1 MSWPVFRV
9 ALRGRLP
16 MTGSVAFGLVAVL
29 LATGALFPAVGHS
42 FGKLSLPS
50 GVARLLGGADYANP
64 TGWFRSEI
72 ASIYGP
78 LLMAAV
84 TVTAAATTTAG
95 EEESRIL
102 ALVLAHP
109 VPRSRLVASKAA
121 AMTALALTVAVAAWV
136 GLISGVAL
144 AGGGIGVLRMGA
156 FSLQLAFFGLAIG
169 AIALAVGAGNGR
181 RSLAVGVAV
190 GVAVVGWLING
201 FATLVPAI
209 SWSRFVS
216 PFYYYARHDPLTRG
230 VDVRGLATLGALSV
244 VLVAVGIAAF
254 QRRDLRA

>member
-1 MSWPVFRV
+1 MSGPAFRV
-9 ALRGRLP
+9 ALRARLP
-16 MTGSVAFGLVAVL
+16 MAGSVAFGMIAVL

-78 LLMAAV
+78 LQVAAV

-95 EEESRIL
+95 EEEGRIL

-109 VPRSRLVASKAA
+109 VPRSHLVVSKAA
-121 AMTALALTVAVAAWV
+121 AMATLGLVVAAATWI

-144 AGGGIGVLRMGA
+144 AGGGISVVRTGA
-156 FSLQLAFFGLAIG
+156 FSLQLAGFGVAIG
-169 AIALAVGAGNGR
+169 AIALAVGAGDGR
-181 RSLAVGVAV
+181 RSLAVGAAV
-190 GVAVVGWLING
+190 GVAVAGWLING
-201 FATLVPAI
+201 FAALVPGI
-209 SWSRFVS
+209 SWSRFLS

-230 VDVRGLATLGALSV
+230 LDGGGLAVLSALTV
-244 VLVAVGIAAF
+244 TLVAVGVVAF
-254 QRRDLRA
+254 QSRDLRA